1 MNAPLATAASQ
12 ANSEQPLLVDNRQ
25 WLLTILTKFYQIQK
39 KQIEKET
46 NYNNQSPFSSYLK
59 S

>member
-1 MNAPLATAASQ
+1 MNAPSATAASQ

-46 NYNNQSPFSSYLK
+46 NYNNQSPF
-59 S
+59 